1 MFKKI
6 AAVGVVLG
14 VIMVAAVLAYAATRP
29 GSLHVQRVTVIKAP
43 PETIFPLINDFH
55 RWSSWSPYENVDP
68 AMKRSYTGAANGTG
82 AVYEWEGN
90 MQIGQ
95 GRMEITD
102 ASQPSSVTI
111 KMDFIKPLEGH
122 DIARFTLV
130 PEGRATTVTWT
141 MDGPSRYV
149 GKLIGVFVNM
159 DTMIGDQFD
168 TGLAN
173 LKAIAEK

>member
-6 AAVGVVLG
+6 AIVVL
-14 VIMVAAVLAYAATRP
+14 VMVAVVLAYAATRP
-29 GSLHVQRVTVIKAP
+29 DSLHVQRAVTIMAP
-43 PETIFPLINDFH
+43 PEKIFPLISDFH
-55 RWSSWSPYENVDP
+55 NWTSWSPYEKVDP
-68 AMKRSYTGAANGTG
+68 AMKRTYSGAASGQG

-90 MQIGQ
+90 SQVGQ

-102 ASQPSSVTI
+102 ASQPSRITM
-111 KMDFIKPLEGH
+111 KLDFIEPLEGH
-122 DIARFTLV
+122 DVAELALV
-130 PEGRATTVTWT
+130 PRGDSTNVTWT
-141 MDGPSRYV
+141 MDGPAPYV

-159 DTMIGDQFD
+159 DTMIGSDFE